1 MEFRHLRYFLV
12 LAEELHFGRAAR
24 RLGLSQPPLSL
35 NIQQLEAS
43 VGARLFTRSSKAV
56 ALTAAGLAFVPAARA
71 LVEQSTQAAN
81 LARDVGRGMVGSL
94 TIGFAGTLL
103 YSGLP
108 GMLARFQAQH
118 PLLRVLLK
126 EMSSSEQ
133 LIELMHDRLDAG
145 FVHTS
150 RVPPE
155 LSQILVARQ
164 AFVGCLPSGHRL
176 AHHRALPLMQLSG
189 EPFAVVSRT
198 VSPDYHDRILA
209 TCARAGFSPEIRFE
223 LQHWLGVVALVS
235 RGMGVALVP
244 QALSLSAMPGAV
256 FVPLAEALGRDP
268 YETHCLWKTSRQ
280 MREDRTALTGFLEAV
295 QSAPDLPCAMEPLAD
310 AVREKKPGRESG
322 N

>member
-35 NIQQLEAS
+35 NIQQLEVS

-71 LVEQSTQAAN
+71 LLDQSTQAAN
-81 LARDVGRGMVGSL
+81 LARDVGRGMAGSL

-108 GMLARFQAQH
+108 AILARFQAAH
-118 PLLRVLLK
+118 PLLRVVLK

-133 LIELMHDRLDAG
+133 LIELTHDRLDVG
-145 FVHTS
+145 FAHTS

-155 LSQILVARQ
+155 LSQILVASQ
-164 AFVGCLPSGHRL
+164 AFVACLPRSHVL
-176 AHHRALPLMQLSG
+176 AHQRTLPLKQLNG
-189 EPFAVVSRT
+189 EPFAVISRT

-209 TCARAGFSPEIRFE
+209 TCARAGFVPEIRFE
-223 LQHWLGVVALVS
+223 LQHWLSVVALVS

-244 QALSLSAMPGAV
+244 QALSLSAMPGAL
-256 FVPLAEALGRDP
+256 FIPLDDALARDP

-280 MREDRTALTGFLEAV
+280 MREDRTALTGFLQAV
-295 QSAPDLPCAMEPLAD
+295 QAEPNLPRPSP
-310 AVREKKPGRESG
+310 AVG
-322 N
+322 